1 MEISQFFIKGDMKG
15 AIAYMR
21 EREEFRDGRAAY
33 AAIFEGRG

>member
-21 EREEFRDGRAAY
+21 EHEEFRDVLPAY
-33 AAIFEGRG
+33 TAIF